1 MRAARNRTI
10 NEIGGGLATTGT
22 SSIPTTTAM
31 TSTMWPSTTMPTPP
45 LLGHAL
51 RPPRPTVSLDARPV
65 LIPILSSV
73 ICFPIVALA
82 VICALRYRALRL
94 RRKEHLRRLRGGGGG
109 SCEDCSR
116 SGRHC
121 VSTERLWDI
130 GVATC
135 STMTRLAQEATV

>member
-10 NEIGGGLATTGT
+10 NEIGGGLDTTGT
-22 SSIPTTTAM
+22 SSIATTVMA
-31 TSTMWPSTTMPTPP
+31 STKWPSTTAPTPP

-51 RPPRPTVSLDARPV
+51 RPARPTVSLDAGPV

-94 RRKEHLRRLRGGGGG
+94 RRKEHMRRLRGGGRIKRRQ
-109 SCEDCSR
+109 EDE
-116 SGRHC
+116 G
-121 VSTERLWDI
+121 LM
-130 GVATC
+130 A
-135 STMTRLAQEATV
+135 